1 MLTKKELNSEI
12 EQIKTAIKQIERK
25 ILEFKTLLYNTRIIT
40 NPSSWD
46 CIEEPIS
53 LIELRDEI
61 DAIKNFLEIKYI
73 PATNEKTMVK
83 IKKDSK

>member
-12 EQIKTAIKQIERK
+12 EQIERR

-83 IKKDSK
+83 IKKGSK